1 MTAPP
6 ALGEAVEAAL
16 GETVGGSM
24 AIGGGSIND
33 AWRFEL
39 SGAGSVLVKT
49 RDDASAAEFE
59 AEAAGL
65 RWLAEAGAP
74 VPRVLA
80 TSEVPALIALEWIE
94 PGPPTERGAERLG
107 TELAA
112 LHRASAPAFGAL
124 PPGSP
129 DSVLRIGSVELELA
143 ETASWTDL
151 YAQQMLAP
159 LVRRA
164 QQAGS
169 LSAGDAAAIEALCE
183 RLEDFVGPPEPA
195 ARLHGDLWSGNVLAD
210 TRGRTWLIDPA
221 AYGGHRE
228 VDLAMLRLFGAPSQR
243 LLAAYGE
250 AYPLTQGHEERIELW
265 QLLPL
270 LVHAVLFAGSY
281 GSAAGRAARRY
292 L

>member
-1 MTAPP
+1 VTAPI

-16 GETVGGSM
+16 GATVGRSV

-80 TSEVPALIALEWIE
+80 TAEVPALIALEWIE
-94 PGPPTERGAERLG
+94 PGSPTERGAEMLG
-107 TELAA
+107 AELAA
-112 LHRASAPAFGAL
+112 MHRAGAPAFGAL

-159 LVRRA
+159 LARRA

-169 LSAGDAAAIEALCE
+169 LSPGDAAAIEALCE
-183 RLEDFVGPPEPA
+183 RLEEFAGPPEPV

-210 TRGRTWLIDPA
+210 ARGRTWLIDPA

-250 AYPLTQGHEERIELW
+250 AYPLSQGHEDRIELW